1 MSALVIALGM
11 VAIFATAATTALV
24 LSRASRERVIRA
36 RIAED
41 IREHAAEVARFRP
54 NGDYARGMTTAAR
67 IAEGDTFRV
76 SPGFVSRDG
85 SGNVRPAGDYRR
97 SS

>member
-24 LSRASRERVIRA
+24 LSRVSRERVIR
-36 RIAED
+36 REIAAE
-41 IREHAAEVARFRP
+41 IRAHAAQVSRFP
-54 NGDYARGMTTAAR
+54 AAAQFASGLSTAAR
-67 IAEGDTFRV
+67 IAEGLQV
-76 SPGFVSRDG
+76 SSGFVTSDA
-85 SGNVRPAGDYRR
+85 SGNVRKAGDWRR